1 MMRKSGT
8 IVFVVRHGE
17 TEWNL
22 IGKQQGHLDSPL
34 TETGVR
40 QARRLADGLVGR
52 GIDSI
57 FASDLGRAAETA
69 KIISSKLRISIKTDL
84 RLRERHLGLMQGLTK
99 DEFKKTHPSEWVAF
113 SSGDPDYRFPGGES
127 ARERFERNV
136 ACIEE
141 LARNNDGR
149 TILVVAHGGVLYSI
163 FHHATGI
170 PLSEPRMFSLMNAAI
185 NRFSFIDDS
194 WRIDTWGETA
204 HLAEIIALDDN

>member
-99 DEFKKTHPSEWVAF
+99 DEF
-113 SSGDPDYRFPGGES
+113 
-127 ARERFERNV
+127 
-136 ACIEE
+136 
-141 LARNNDGR
+141 
-149 TILVVAHGGVLYSI
+149 
-163 FHHATGI
+163 
-170 PLSEPRMFSLMNAAI
+170 
-185 NRFSFIDDS
+185 
-194 WRIDTWGETA
+194 
-204 HLAEIIALDDN
+204 